1 MANIR
6 ESDIFIIQRIYD
18 SGNEEIYRATG
29 ADLVQLAQEVYQ
41 SDSGSV
47 VARVTTL
54 EGEVIDLRELIEANE
69 ELIKDNQDDI
79 SLVKEN
85 NVQLKQEIDSLTTR
99 INSLE
104 TEITLKSKY
113 GYVPGNPGTLTDSKF
128 TSNSPTLV
136 AINNL
141 RFGASDINGLTYTY
155 DLIQI
160 GQTIEMRWDDSAGNT
175 LTYGLFVITANDSTG
190 SGGDFTVRLVAGSGI
205 DLDRTSVVT
214 FRLFP
219 VMEPNTYITGD
230 EVDNLLQPIRD
241 DITTLDGEVVK
252 SVTGGSGIS
261 VSRSGST
268 ATVNNTGI
276 RNITAGSGVTV
287 SKSNYVATISV
298 DAAEFKPG
306 DKVVANGPNNVS
318 SGGFYVEN
326 GNLHYKA

>member
-18 SGNEEIYRATG
+18 SGQEEIYRATG
-29 ADLVQLAQEVYQ
+29 ADLVQLAKEVYS

-47 VARVTTL
+47 ITRVTTL
-54 EGEVIDLRELIEANE
+54 ENEVVDLRQLIETNE

-79 SLVKEN
+79 IKVNEN
-85 NVQLKQEIDSLTTR
+85 SVQLKQEIDSLNTR

-104 TEITLKSKY
+104 TSITLKSKY
-113 GYVPGNPGTLTDSKF
+113 RYAPGNPSTLPDGSF
-128 TSNSPTLV
+128 SSNSTTLI

-141 RFGASDINGLTYTY
+141 RFGSSDINDLTYTY

-160 GQTIEMRWDDSAGNT
+160 GQTIELRWDDTAGNT
-175 LTYGLFVITANDSTG
+175 LTYGLFVITENDSTA
-190 SGGDFTVRLVAGSGI
+190 SGGDFTVQLVAGSGI
-205 DLDRTSVVT
+205 DLDRTSIVT

-219 VMEPNTYITGD
+219 VMEPNTYITGE
-230 EVDNLLQPIRD
+230 EVEKLLQPIRD
-241 DITTLDGEVVK
+241 DITALDGEVVK

-268 ATVNNTGI
+268 ATVSNTGI

-287 SKSNYVATISV
+287 SKNNYVATISV
-298 DAAEFKPG
+298 DATEFKPG